1 MRSDLKKSG
10 KTKQPKRK
18 ITNSS
23 PPQNTN
29 QIALQKQENVLI

>member
-10 KTKQPKRK
+10 KTKSSKRK
-18 ITNSS
+18 TTNSS
-23 PPQNTN
+23 PPKNTN